1 MVALCEGLQACPT
14 LEELSLGEKE
24 EEDRD
29 GGHQVLVQGLSGR
42 ISAVLLSRP
51 LSVLL
56 LIHAYMHE

>member
-1 MVALCEGLQACPT
+1 MVALCEGLQAYPA
-14 LEELSLGEKE
+14 LEELSLGEEEE

-29 GGHQVLVQGLSGR
+29 GGPQVLVQGLSGR

-56 LIHAYMHE
+56 LIHA